1 MTNELVINGQTYEF
15 KFGMAFVRE
24 IDKRHIRELNGMIQN
39 IGLAYKVAEL
49 TDGNLEALFDVL
61 YVANKGFTPRLE
73 QSTFDAWVENPDTD
87 IEEVF
92 KAVINFLEMSNCTKR
107 ITKQILTASQD
118 I

>member
-1 MTNELVINGQTYEF
+1 MTNEMMINGQTYEF

-24 IDKRHIRELNGMIQN
+24 IDKRHTRELNGMTQY

-49 TDGNLEALFDVL
+49 TEYNLEALFDVL
-61 YVANKGFTPRLE
+61 YLANKGFKPRLD
-73 QSTFDAWVENPDTD
+73 QSTFDEWIEDPDTD

-92 KAVINFLEMSNCTKR
+92 KTVLNFLEQSNCTR
-107 ITKQILTASQD
+107 IMTKQVRTAAQT